1 MLLKK
6 SSSALCSTFLVAST
20 LLLATT
26 VWGQRKV
33 LYSFTGGADGSGP
46 TGLISDASGNLYGTT
61 ELGGNQAGQC
71 LSIGG
76 CGVVFE
82 LTPNSDGTWTDT
94 TIHTFLGGAD
104 GIQPHGSL
112 VLDSAGNLFGTTIYG
127 GTGCSGSY
135 YNCGTV
141 YELSPD
147 GKGSWTETII
157 YNFQGGTDGN
167 YPQAGLV
174 AKSGDFYGTTGFG
187 ANTGC
192 NGLGCGTVFELT
204 PGQNG
209 TWTEHILYVFQDGAD
224 GGEPGSAVAF
234 DTADNLYGT
243 AAIGGRLTCNPPYG
257 CGTIYKLAPSPG
269 AWTESVI
276 HTFDCGQTG
285 CFPSTGVAIDGS
297 GNLFGNVIGGPSG
310 YGFVFMLN
318 PSTGALTVL
327 HSFDLVHGAEPGAT
341 PVFDAAG
348 KLYGTTVIGGKG
360 NQLCSHGCGGVFRL
374 EQFGN
379 GLAYSFVGLGLP
391 ANGAGPEGSL
401 IFDALGNAYGTASGG
416 GGGGGTVF
424 EIAVH

>member
-1 MLLKK
+1 MLPKK
-6 SSSALCSTFLVAST
+6 SSNARCSTFLVVLT

-26 VWGQRKV
+26 AWGQRKI
-33 LYSFTGGADGSGP
+33 LYSFTGGADGNGP
-46 TGLISDASGNLYGTT
+46 AAGLIRDASGNLYGTT
-61 ELGGNQAGQC
+61 GLGGSQAGQC

-82 LTPNSDGTWTDT
+82 LSPNSDGTWTDN
-94 TIHTFLGGAD
+94 TIHTFLGGTD

-112 VLDSAGNLFGTTIYG
+112 VLDSAGNLYGTTIYG

-157 YNFQGGTDGN
+157 YNFQGGTDGT

-174 AKSGDFYGTTGFG
+174 AKDGNFYGTTGFG

-192 NGLGCGTVFELT
+192 DGLGCGTVFELT

-209 TWTEHILYVFQDGAD
+209 AWTEHILYAFQDGTD

-234 DTADNLYGT
+234 DNAGNLYGT
-243 AAIGGRLTCNPPYG
+243 AATGGKLTCNPPYG
-257 CGTIYKLAPSPG
+257 CGVMYELVPGPG
-269 AWTESVI
+269 AWTESVL
-276 HTFDCGQTG
+276 HTFDCGKSG
-285 CFPSTGVAIDGS
+285 CFPSTGLAIDGS
-297 GNLFGNVIGGPSG
+297 GNLFGNVLGGRNG
-310 YGFVFMLN
+310 YGFVFMLS
-318 PSTGALTVL
+318 PSGTFTVL
-327 HSFDLVHGAEPGAT
+327 HSFDLVHGGEPSAT
-341 PVFDAAG
+341 PVFDAG
-348 KLYGTTVIGGKG
+348 KLYGTTVIGGSE
-360 NQLCSHGCGGVFRL
+360 NQFCNHGCGGVFRL

-379 GLAYSFVGLGLP
+379 GLAYTFVGQGAA
-391 ANGAGPEGSL
+391 ANGTGPGGSL

-416 GGGGGTVF
+416 GLGGGTVF
-424 EIAVH
+424 EITP